1 MTEEGKSSGFDVV
14 YAAGAP
20 NAPLPAKNESMI
32 AEAVAAVK
40 GVDVVV
46 LALGYAAHPA
56 SLLLSNDSTNAL
68 THRVHTC
75 ASRRIPQPVV
85 CLR

>member
-1 MTEEGKSSGFDVV
+1 MTEEGKSAGFDVV

-40 GVDVVV
+40 GADVVV
-46 LALGYAAHPA
+46 LALGYAIHPA
-56 SLLLSNDSTNAL
+56 PLLSNDSTKCSK
-68 THRVHTC
+68 TIRTE
-75 ASRRIPQPVV
+75 
-85 CLR
+85 LRLR

>member
-1 MTEEGKSSGFDVV
+1 MTEEGKTAGFDVV

-46 LALGYAAHPA
+46 LALGYAAHILRRCFPTTTRR
-56 SLLLSNDSTNAL
+56 NVL
-68 THRVHTC
+68 THLVHTC
-75 ASRRIPQPVV
+75 ASREFHSP
-85 CLR
+85 

>member
-1 MTEEGKSSGFDVV
+1 MTEEGKSAGFDVV

-46 LALGYAAHPA
+46 LALGYATHPA
-56 SLLLSNDSTNAL
+56 SLLSNDSTNAL
-68 THRVHTC
+68 THLVHIC
-75 ASRRIPQPVV
+75 ASRRIP
-85 CLR
+85 RFSRY

>member
-1 MTEEGKSSGFDVV
+1 VTEEGKSAGFDVV

-56 SLLLSNDSTNAL
+56 SLLSNDSTNAL
-68 THRVHTC
+68 THLVHTC